1 MAVTAMH
8 FLGFGY
14 FVMVLGVTSHN
25 GVVVVI
31 QFFQWHFHCD
41 TDIQFSFSAFV
52 CIFFLCT
59 STSFSLLSGF

>member
-1 MAVTAMH
+1 MAVSTML

-31 QFFQWHFHCD
+31 QFFQWRFHGD
-41 TDIQFSFSAFV
+41 TDMQFSFSAFRLHTAMRTK
-52 CIFFLCT
+52 FMYR
-59 STSFSLLSGF
+59 